1 KITQV
6 KVMNAKEVSAAKNST
21 VYGKFVGVAA
31 QSVPAPSTKDL
42 DAAITQ
48 AVKNAG
54 VLLYV
59 RLKGA

>member
-1 KITQV
+1 
-6 KVMNAKEVSAAKNST
+6 MNAKDVPAAKSST
-21 VYGKFVGVAA
+21 VYSKFVGVAA
-31 QSVPAPSTKDL
+31 QSVPASSTKDL